1 MSAMTI
7 KNRSLGRVDSRR
19 GTSAVRG
26 GAADVA
32 GGAVRGGVPEIQR
45 VRIMSALVEVA
56 REHGGG
62 RVTVTHI
69 VTRSGVSRRTFY
81 ELFEDR
87 DACFLAT
94 LDHALERAAARVL
107 PVFADA
113 RGPWRAR
120 VRAGSHAL
128 LEFLDD
134 EPELGGMCIVDALG
148 AGPLALERRARVV
161 QALVD
166 VVDAGRADA
175 KAALKPSRLT
185 AEGVVGGVLSV
196 LYGRL
201 AERAPDSRSSEPVS
215 ALLNPLMGMIVLPYL
230 GPAAAAK
237 EMTRVVPAV
246 ATPRSSAAHRANP
259 LAGLGMRLTYRTMRV
274 LSAIASEPRASNRRV
289 AVVAGI
295 QDPGQISKLLARLE
309 HLELVENLGL
319 GSARGEPN
327 AWCLTARGR
336 EIEDAIREQI
346 EQV

>member
-1 MSAMTI
+1 M
-7 KNRSLGRVDSRR
+7 
-19 GTSAVRG
+19 
-26 GAADVA
+26 
-32 GGAVRGGVPEIQR
+32 QR
-45 VRIMSALVEVA
+45 ARIMAALVEVA
-56 REHGGG
+56 REHGAG

-87 DACFLAT
+87 DTCFLAT
-94 LDHALERAAARVL
+94 LEHALLLATARVA
-107 PVFADA
+107 PVFTTV

-120 VRAGSHAL
+120 VRAGLLAL
-128 LEFLDD
+128 LQFLDE
-134 EPELGGMCIVDALG
+134 EPALGAMCIVDALG
-148 AGPLALERRARVV
+148 AGPRVLERRALVV

-166 VVDAGRADA
+166 VLDAGRTEA
-175 KAALKPSRLT
+175 KATLKPSRLT

-196 LYGRL
+196 LYERL
-201 AERAPDSRSSEPVS
+201 AERSVDASSAQPLS
-215 ALLNPLMGMIVLPYL
+215 ALLNPLMSMIVLPYL

-237 EMTRVVPAV
+237 ELTRAMPIEAPPASG
-246 ATPRSSAAHRANP
+246 AQRGNP

-274 LSAIASEPRASNRRV
+274 LSAIASEPHASNRRV
-289 AVVAGI
+289 AAVAGV

-309 HLELVENLGL
+309 HLELVENAGL

-336 EIEDAIREQI
+336 EIEDAIHKQI